1 MGLQGWV
8 NFTVAEEICST
19 LLRYTPTPSRVVL
32 DVSRVTGF
40 NTIGRQ
46 VVKEQLRRIRE
57 EGATVSLYDPED
69 RITDMEYS
77 DGTHMDEVDEL

>member
-1 MGLQGWV
+1 M
-8 NFTVAEEICST
+8 
-19 LLRYTPTPSRVVL
+19 
-32 DVSRVTGF
+32 
-40 NTIGRQ
+40 
-46 VVKEQLRRIRE
+46 KEQLRRIRE